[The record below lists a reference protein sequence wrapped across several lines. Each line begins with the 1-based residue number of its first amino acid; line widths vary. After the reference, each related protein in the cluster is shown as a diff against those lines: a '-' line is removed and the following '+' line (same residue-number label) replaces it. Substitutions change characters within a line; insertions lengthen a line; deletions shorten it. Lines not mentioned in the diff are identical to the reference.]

1 MPRRSNEGGRSAV
14 ILNLSPTTL
23 DDAEALVAIRIA
35 AMRES
40 LEALG
45 RFDPR
50 RARERFLAGFT
61 PADCRFVE
69 ADGVRAGFV
78 LLRPPRRGPGCSTTS
93 ISSRPCRAGAS
104 ARPCW
109 RRSSPRPTRKPRR
122 SAWAR
127 CAAAPRTAS
136 YQRHGFVRTDE
147 AEWDI
152 HYLREPRDGPRS

>member
-1 MPRRSNEGGRSAV
+1 M
-14 ILNLSPTTL
+14 ILDLSPTTL

-45 RFDPR
+45 RFDPK
-50 RARERFLAGFT
+50 RARERFQAGFT

-78 LLRPPRRGPGCSTTS
+78 LLRRQTRPWLLDHLYIEPAMQGRGIGAAVLGAIFAEADAQAAPIRVGAL
-93 ISSRPCRAGAS
+93 RAGAS
-104 ARPCW
+104 NRF
-109 RRSSPRPTRKPRR
+109 
-122 SAWAR
+122 
-127 CAAAPRTAS
+127 

>member
-14 ILNLSPTTL
+14 ILNLCPTTL

-45 RFDPR
+45 RFAPR

-78 LLRPPRRGPGCSTTS
+78 LLRRQTRPWLLDHLYIEPAMQGRG
-93 ISSRPCRAGAS
+93 IGA
-104 ARPCW
+104 AVL
-109 RRSSPRPTRKPRR
+109 
-122 SAWAR
+122 AAIF
-127 CAAAPRTAS
+127 AEADAQAAPIRVGALRGSAS
-136 YQRHGFVRTDE
+136 NRFYQRHGFVRTDE

>member
-14 ILNLSPTTL
+14 ILDLSPTTL

-50 RARERFLAGFT
+50 RVRERFLAGFT

-78 LLRPPRRGPGCSTTS
+78 LLRRQTRPWLLDHLYIEPAMQGRG
-93 ISSRPCRAGAS
+93 IGAAVLGAIFAEADAQATPIRVGALRGS
-104 ARPCW
+104 ASNRF
-109 RRSSPRPTRKPRR
+109 
-122 SAWAR
+122 
-127 CAAAPRTAS
+127 

>member
-78 LLRPPRRGPGCSTTS
+78 LLRRQTRPWLLDHLYIEPAMQGRG
-93 ISSRPCRAGAS
+93 IGA
-104 ARPCW
+104 AVLGAIFAEADAQAAPIRVGAL
-109 RRSSPRPTRKPRR
+109 RSS
-122 SAWAR
+122 
-127 CAAAPRTAS
+127 AS
-136 YQRHGFVRTDE
+136 NRFYQRHGFVRTDE